1 MVGKKL
7 RPLSSQSRKGTGG
20 RHSPDY
26 GDAAP
31 SVDVVTGTI
40 KANFPRISFAVSS
53 KVDSRTILGEMG
65 AEQLLGMGDLLY
77 MPNGGK
83 LQRVHGPFASDEEV
97 EAVVSYLKTLGEPD
111 YAEALSNAIES
122 GELESSSG
130 AGGDG
135 TCPCSTWAMMRGMT
149 SISRRLAW
157 FCATKRHRPAMCS
170 AAYKS
175 ATTGPP
181 I

>member
-1 MVGKKL
+1 
-7 RPLSSQSRKGTGG
+7 
-20 RHSPDY
+20 
-26 GDAAP
+26 
-31 SVDVVTGTI
+31 
-40 KANFPRISFAVSS
+40 
-53 KVDSRTILGEMG
+53 MG

-135 TCPCSTWAMMRGMT
+135 DLPLLNLGNDAQDDLYQQAISLVLRDKKAST
-149 SISRRLAW
+149 SHVQRRLQIGYNRA
-157 FCATKRHRPAMCS
+157 ANLIDRMEQDGLISPADHVGRRKIIAGS
-170 AAYKS
+170 GGS
-175 ATTGPP
+175 EDEED
-181 I
+181 